1 MTGNEQRPRRQGP
14 TKGDNIINAG
24 DVIGQDKVTRNID
37 TCKNNRNYLTT
48 RERVL
53 HALKNV
59 KTVQDV
65 ADELGISYQAALY
78 HINRLCEVGAATVAG
93 YFGRKSDGRI
103 SWHFQ
108 DALIYYRIHPEEADE
123 FYKKYRHGNK

>member
-1 MTGNEQRPRRQGP
+1 MTQNEQRPRRQGP

-24 DVIGQDKVTRNID
+24 DVNGHDKVTRNID

-103 SWHFQ
+103 AFHYQ
-108 DALIYYRIHPEEADE
+108 DADIYYRIHPEEADE
-123 FYKKYRHGNK
+123 FYKKYRHGK

>member
-24 DVIGQDKVTRNID
+24 DVNGHDKVTRNID

-103 SWHFQ
+103 AFHYQ
-108 DALIYYRIHPEEADE
+108 DADIYYRIHPEEADE
-123 FYKKYRHGNK
+123 FYKKYRHGK

>member
-1 MTGNEQRPRRQGP
+1 MTGNEQRPDRTKPMQGA
-14 TKGDNIINAG
+14 NIINAG
-24 DVIGQDKVTRNID
+24 DVIGQGKVTRNID

-59 KTVQDV
+59 STVQDV

-108 DALIYYRIHPEEADE
+108 DANVYYRIHPEKADG

>member
-14 TKGDNIINAG
+14 TKGDNIINVG
-24 DVIGQDKVTRNID
+24 GVIGQDKVTRNID

-103 SWHFQ
+103 AFHYQ
-108 DALIYYRIHPEEADE
+108 DADIYYRIHPEEADE
-123 FYKKYRHGNK
+123 FYKKYRHGK

>member
-1 MTGNEQRPRRQGP
+1 MTGNEQRPDRTKPMQGA
-14 TKGDNIINAG
+14 NIINVG
-24 DVIGQDKVTRNID
+24 GVIGQDKDTQNID

-103 SWHFQ
+103 AFHYQ
-108 DALIYYRIHPEEADE
+108 DADIYYRIHPEEADG